1 MWTCKILLTKPFRVL
16 FVKIICA
23 VAMFCGL
30 WLSLLPKI
38 LVSHNRKKACWLPWG
53 NNTFDAFAIK
63 SYKEDSTVVVN
74 SKIYIRQGSKDVCC
88 FHIHSLPKITLGSR
102 KHGNCAQSDSRNVF
116 DPKEYTTSGPF
127 DRARKKCI
135 QSPILANVTYPC
147 LIFDW
152 WDWGLIFIKW
162 DSGDKITQNW
172 KRRNHSLSEICSVAK
187 NILARRCWE
196 LKMKTYIWL
205 L

>member
-63 SYKEDSTVVVN
+63 SYKEDSQVVVN
-74 SKIYIRQGSKDVCC
+74 SKIYVRQGSKMSAVLTSNHYQRSPLVQGSMAIVCKVAVEM
-88 FHIHSLPKITLGSR
+88 SLTL
-102 KHGNCAQSDSRNVF
+102 KNTQHL
-116 DPKEYTTSGPF
+116 
-127 DRARKKCI
+127 DR
-135 QSPILANVTYPC
+135 
-147 LIFDW
+147 LIELVKSVY
-152 WDWGLIFIKW
+152 GHL
-162 DSGDKITQNW
+162 SCQ
-172 KRRNHSLSEICSVAK
+172 RHLSLSHF
-187 NILARRCWE
+187 
-196 LKMKTYIWL
+196 WL
-205 L
+205 MRLGFNLY

>member
-1 MWTCKILLTKPFRVL
+1 MWTCKILLTKPFRVV

-23 VAMFCGL
+23 VVMLTRTFNSAVRGYHYYRRY
-30 WLSLLPKI
+30 WSPIIEKR
-38 LVSHNRKKACWLPWG
+38 LVGFHEE
-53 NNTFDAFAIK
+53 
-63 SYKEDSTVVVN
+63 SYKEDGTVVVN
-74 SKIYIRQGSKDVCC
+74 SKTYIRQGSKDVCC
-88 FHIHSLPKITLGSR
+88 FDIHSLPKITLGSR
-102 KHGNCAQSDSRNVF
+102 KHGNCVQSDSRNVF
-116 DPKEYTTSGPF
+116 DPKEYTTSGPL
-127 DRARKKCI
+127 DRARKKFI

-152 WDWGLIFIKW
+152 WDWGLIFINW

-187 NILARRCWE
+187 NILAWRCWE